1 MSVSPHTVVLKAEMQ
16 TGASC
21 GAGFAPP
28 AQQEPSLLAR
38 LAAVEQKMLCSHLTG
53 CPTGY
58 SSDCLLALGCAY
70 ASFV

>member
-38 LAAVEQKMLCSHLTG
+38 LAAVNCSLSRKCSAVT
-53 CPTGY
+53 
-58 SSDCLLALGCAY
+58 SLAALQGTAVTVY
-70 ASFV
+70 